1 MRIFAEELRLDENG
15 RKSGCPHVP
24 IAKAEEPVS
33 ELAAGRGGFLSTV
46 PAGRSDVRVV
56 FAVVAV
62 SLVIFLI
69 AAPFAKVQLPSVFAF
84 MPSYQSALV
93 ITDVVTAV
101 MLFGQF
107 TILRAPSLLVLASGY
122 LFSAFMA
129 IAHALS
135 FPGLFAEGGLVTGGQ
150 QTTAWLYFIWH
161 GGFPMFVVGYALLE
175 SLKVT
180 ALPTNRPLAAIGL
193 SAAAILALT
202 LICVLITTS
211 GHDALPQIMR
221 GDLDNSTKV
230 YVASATWLIGIAALV
245 VLWLRPQRSVLDL
258 WLMAVMAVWAFDAA
272 LASVLNHGRFDV
284 GWYAGRIYG
293 LAAMSFILMV
303 LLVEHSVLYA
313 RLITARENERREHL
327 RAEEKAA
334 ELAAV
339 NKDLEAFSYSVSHD
353 LRAPLRSIDGFT
365 RILQEDY
372 AKDLDDAGRAHADRI
387 RRAAQRMGDLI
398 DDMLN
403 LAKVSRADLRRADI
417 DLSSLA
423 REIANTL
430 RERTPDR
437 KATFVI
443 AEPIEADGDSGL
455 LRIALDNLLGNAWK
469 FTSNRSSAEIEIGQR
484 VVNGEPACY
493 VRDNGAGFDMAYAGK
508 LFQAFQRLHDAKE
521 FPGTGIGLAIV
532 HRIVTKHGGR
542 IWAESEPGKGTTFY
556 FTLPTPGEA
565 PGRSSNVGSRAAA

>member
-1 MRIFAEELRLDENG
+1 
-15 RKSGCPHVP
+15 
-24 IAKAEEPVS
+24 VS
-33 ELAAGRGGFLSTV
+33 ELTAERGGFLSTV
-46 PAGRSDVRVV
+46 PAGRGDTRVV
-56 FAVVAV
+56 LAVVAV
-62 SLVIFLI
+62 SLLIFLA

-84 MPSYQSALV
+84 LPSYQSALV
-93 ITDVVTAV
+93 ITDIVTAV

-107 TILRAPSLLVLASGY
+107 TILRSPSLLVLASGY

-135 FPGLFAEGGLVTGGQ
+135 FPGLFAEGGLLTGGP

-161 GGFPMFVVGYALLE
+161 GGFPLFVVGYAVLE
-175 SLKVT
+175 SMRAT
-180 ALPTNRPLAAIGL
+180 AVPTNRPLAAIAL
-193 SAAAILALT
+193 SAVSILALT
-202 LICVLITTS
+202 LIFVLVTTS

-230 YVASATWLIGIAALV
+230 YVATATWLIGIAALA
-245 VLWLRPQRSVLDL
+245 VLWFRPQRSVLDL
-258 WLMAVMAVWAFDAA
+258 WLMAVMAVWAFDVA

-313 RLITARENERREHL
+313 RLIKARENERREHL

-372 AKDLDDAGRAHADRI
+372 AKELDQAGREHADRI
-387 RRAAQRMGDLI
+387 RRAAQRMGELI

-403 LAKVSRADLRRADI
+403 LAKVSRTDLRRAEI
-417 DLSSLA
+417 DLSALA
-423 REIANTL
+423 REIADTL
-430 RERTPDR
+430 RERAPDR

-443 AEPIEADGDSGL
+443 AEPIEAEGDSGL

-469 FTSNRSSAEIEIGQR
+469 FTSNRSPAEIEIGRR
-484 VVNGEPACY
+484 VVDGEPACY

-508 LFQAFQRLHDAKE
+508 LFQAFQRFHDAKE

-532 HRIVTKHGGR
+532 HRIVSKHGGR

-565 PGRSSNVGSRAAA
+565 SGQAPAADHRAAA

>member
-1 MRIFAEELRLDENG
+1 
-15 RKSGCPHVP
+15 
-24 IAKAEEPVS
+24 VS
-33 ELAAGRGGFLSTV
+33 EMAAERGGFLSTV
-46 PAGRSDVRVV
+46 AAGRNDVR
-56 FAVVAV
+56 AVLAIVAV
-62 SLVIFLI
+62 SVVVFLV
-69 AAPFAKVQLPSVFAF
+69 AAPFAKAQLPAVFAF
-84 MPSYQSALV
+84 IPTYQSALV
-93 ITDVVTAV
+93 ITDLVTATL
-101 MLFGQF
+101 LFGQF
-107 TILRAPSLLVLASGY
+107 AILRSPSLLVLGSGY

-135 FPGLFAEGGLVTGGQ
+135 FPGLFAEGGLLTGGP

-161 GGFPMFVVGYALLE
+161 GGFPLFVLGYASLE
-175 SLKVT
+175 NMK
-180 ALPTNRPLAAIGL
+180 AGPLPTSKPVAAIGL
-193 SAAAILALT
+193 SAAAVLALALT
-202 LICVLITTS
+202 CVLLTTK
-211 GHDALPQIMR
+211 GHDLLPQIMR
-221 GDLDNSTKV
+221 GDLDNSTKI
-230 YVASATWLIGIAALV
+230 YVACATWLIGIAALA
-245 VLWLRPQRSVLDL
+245 VLWFKPERTVLDL
-258 WLMAVMAVWAFDAA
+258 WLMAVMTVWAFDTA

-303 LLVEHSVLYA
+303 LLVENSVLYS
-313 RLITARENERREHL
+313 RLITARENERREHR

-365 RILQEDY
+365 KILAEDY
-372 AKDLDDAGRAHADRI
+372 AKDLDAAGREHAARI
-387 RRAAQRMGDLI
+387 RRAAQRMGELI

-403 LAKVSRADLRRADI
+403 LAKVSRADLRRAEI
-417 DLSSLA
+417 DLSALA
-423 REIANTL
+423 REIADTL
-430 RERTPDR
+430 RERSPDR

-443 AEPIEADGDSGL
+443 AEPIEAKADSGL

-469 FTSNRSSAEIEIGQR
+469 FTSNREPAKIEIGTR
-484 VVNGEPACY
+484 VVDGEPACY

-556 FTLPTPGEA
+556 FTLPTPGGTSTQASAEEQ
-565 PGRSSNVGSRAAA
+565 RAAA